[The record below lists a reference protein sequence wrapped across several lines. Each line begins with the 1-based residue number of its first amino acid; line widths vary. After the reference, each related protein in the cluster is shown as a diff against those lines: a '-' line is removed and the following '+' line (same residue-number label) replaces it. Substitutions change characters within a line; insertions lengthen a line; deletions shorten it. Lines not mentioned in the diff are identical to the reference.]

1 MAGPP
6 RRSVGRGETRTP
18 RSHQRS
24 ADARGRGLPR
34 PEGEVAR
41 VFLPRP
47 SNPPSRSFL
56 ERFRREEEGQGVV
69 EYGLILGLMVLIGVA
84 TMSALGTNFTDFFTG
99 VTTTIEDTL
108 ASVSS

>member
-1 MAGPP
+1 M
-6 RRSVGRGETRTP
+6 
-18 RSHQRS
+18 
-24 ADARGRGLPR
+24 
-34 PEGEVAR
+34 
-41 VFLPRP
+41 
-47 SNPPSRSFL
+47 
-56 ERFRREEEGQGVV
+56 